1 MKSMTSRE
9 RLTAVFNGEKPDYLP
24 WSPLID
30 YYFLSSWDSKKAE
43 DIIKASQ
50 ELDFDLMERHV
61 PTYSEP
67 FGASLKLVTTGDVKY
82 ETVRKEDK
90 IFNRYITPKGT
101 IEEKRVTTEKIKYG
115 FIKKHYIEDI
125 EDLEIYKYVLENIEF
140 QSMKEEFIKRDKEI
154 NEAGL
159 AVPSGPL
166 TPIQQFL
173 QFLIG
178 LEKTVYMLM
187 DHPDEMQEV
196 LDLIHEKN
204 LECYEILLDYPSDV
218 IIPYEDTSTTVLSPN
233 MYEEHCMEYIDEY
246 AALAAKSNTKYITH
260 MCGKLTKLLDQLA
273 EGNMDGIDSMCP
285 PTSGDLWPYDA
296 REKLGNDKIIIGGI
310 EPASLKQLSKK
321 EVKDYVI
328 DLLKKMQ
335 PGHNFIL
342 STGDATP
349 YGTPIENLKTVA
361 DIRNKYGKFP
371 LDLK

>member
-1 MKSMTSRE
+1 MKNMSSRE
-9 RLTAVFNGEKPDYLP
+9 RLTAVFNDEKPDYLP

-43 DIIKASQ
+43 NIILASK

-67 FGASLKLVTTGDVKY
+67 FGASLEIVCKNDLKY
-82 ETVRKEDK
+82 ETNRKDDK

-115 FIKKHYIEDI
+115 FIKKHYIENI
-125 EDLEIYKYVLENIEF
+125 EDLRIYKYVLENIEF
-140 QSMKEEFIKRDKEI
+140 ESMKEKFSKRDKEI
-154 NEAGL
+154 GEAGI

-187 DHPDEMQEV
+187 DYPQEMKEV
-196 LDLIHEKN
+196 LNLIHEKN
-204 LECYEILLDYPSDV
+204 KECYEILLDYPSDV

-233 MYEEHCMEYIDEY
+233 MYREHCMDYIDEY
-246 AALAAKSNTKYITH
+246 AEMAAQSNSKYITH
-260 MCGKLTKLLDQLA
+260 MCGKLTNLLDELA
-273 EGNMDGIDSMCP
+273 EGKMDGIDSMCP

-296 REKLGNDKIIIGGI
+296 RKKIGKDKIIIGGI
-310 EPASLKQLSKK
+310 EPASLQKLSKK
-321 EVKDYVI
+321 EVENYVLS
-328 DLLKKMQ
+328 LLKKMQ

-349 YGTPIENLKTVA
+349 HNTPIENLKAVA
-361 DIRNKYGKFP
+361 EIRDKYGKFP
-371 LDLK
+371 LKI